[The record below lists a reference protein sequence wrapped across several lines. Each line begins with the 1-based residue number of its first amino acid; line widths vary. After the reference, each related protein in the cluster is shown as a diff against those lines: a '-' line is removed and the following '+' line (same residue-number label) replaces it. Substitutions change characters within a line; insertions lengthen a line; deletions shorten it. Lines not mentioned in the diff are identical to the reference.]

1 MEDIFTNCHLLLA
14 ESFKFVVQL
23 KSNKMSKAKELAKM
37 IDHSILHPTMT
48 DEDLKRECEVAAKY
62 NVASVCVKPYAVK
75 QAVELLKES
84 DVLVGCVIGF
94 PAGNSAIE
102 VKVFE
107 ALTACK
113 DGAVEIDMVI
123 NIGKALQG
131 DWEYI
136 EEEIGAI
143 AKTCHNNGAIL
154 KVIFETDFVSK
165 KEDIVKLCQI
175 CTEVEADYVKTSSGF
190 GFVKG
195 ADGKYSYTGATIENL
210 KLMRAISGP
219 NVKVKAAGG
228 VRTLDGLLAVQK
240 AGCARCGATATIAI
254 MEDAFVRFGE

>member
-1 MEDIFTNCHLLLA
+1 MNEKVI
-14 ESFKFVVQL
+14 
-23 KSNKMSKAKELAKM
+23 ELAKM

-48 DEDLKRECEVAAKY
+48 DEDLKRECEVAMKY
-62 NVASVCVKPYAVK
+62 DVASVCVKPYVVN
-75 QAVELLKES
+75 QAAGFLKGS

-94 PAGNSAIE
+94 PAGNSSIE
-102 VKVFE
+102 VKAFE
-107 ALTACK
+107 TEKACK

-136 EEEIGAI
+136 ENEIKAVTDTCHKHGAI
-143 AKTCHNNGAIL
+143 V
-154 KVIFETDFVSK
+154 KVIFETDYVTRE
-165 KEDIVKLCQI
+165 EDIIRLCEI
-175 CTEVEADYVKTSSGF
+175 CTNVGADYVKTSTGF

-195 ADGKYSYTGATIENL
+195 NDGKYSYEGATISNL
-210 KLMRAISGP
+210 ELMKKSVGA

-240 AGCARCGATATIAI
+240 AGATRCGATATIKILEEAK
-254 MEDAFVRFGE
+254 EKF